1 MSLEPAYATTL
12 GRMYL
17 GKCEDVLEQQ
27 PIRRRRGRFQL
38 LFTSPPF
45 PLNTKKRYG
54 NKQGDEYL
62 EWLAALAPLFRD
74 QIVDDGSIVIE
85 LGNAWEPG
93 EPTTSTLPMK
103 ALLAFQEAAEL
114 HLCQEFICYNP
125 AKLPTPAEWVTI
137 RRIRVKDA
145 FTRVWWMSPSVY
157 PKADNRKVLT
167 EYSDSMKQL
176 LNRGTYNA
184 GRRPSEHHIGEKS
197 FLSNN
202 GGAISPNVIVPPRN
216 NDELLNILPIAN
228 TGSSDA
234 YQNYCRQHE
243 IRPHPARMP
252 PRLVEFFIRF
262 LTDKGDLVLDP
273 FAGSNTTGFVAE
285 QLGRKWIAIEAD
297 RVYAKASKARF
308 ERKKLRS

>member
-1 MSLEPAYATTL
+1 MPLKPAYSTSL

-17 GKCEDVLEQQ
+17 GKCEEVLEQQ
-27 PIRRRRGRFQL
+27 PVHRRRGKFQL

-54 NKQGDEYL
+54 NKQGEEYL
-62 EWLAALAPLFRD
+62 KWFAELATLFRE

-93 EPTTSTLPMK
+93 HPTTSTLPMK
-103 ALLAFQEAAEL
+103 ALLAFQEAAKL

-145 FTRVWWMSPSVY
+145 FTRVWWMSPSKQ
-157 PKADNRKVLT
+157 PRADNRRVLT
-167 EYSDSMKQL
+167 EYSESMKQL
-176 LNRGTYNA
+176 LSRGTYNA
-184 GRRPSEHHIGEKS
+184 GRRPSEHYIGEKS

-202 GGAISPNVIVPPRN
+202 GGAIAPNVIVPPATSA
-216 NDELLNILPIAN
+216 DLLNILPIAN
-228 TGSSDA
+228 TGSSDP
-234 YQNYCRQHE
+234 YQNYCREHD

-262 LTDKGDLVLDP
+262 LTEKGDLVLDP
-273 FAGSNTTGFVAE
+273 FAGSNTTGYVAE
-285 QLGRKWIAIEAD
+285 QLGRKWISIEAD
-297 RVYAKASKARF
+297 KVYAKASKVRF